1 MTATGPTSPVEHP
14 DSVTPPG
21 TASGLKRWLPLVGL
35 VVIVVAALWFGTRRS
50 SPASID
56 DRVQSV
62 TSELRC
68 PVCTGET
75 VADSSAPISQDIR
88 TRVRQLLEGG
98 ESNAQAKAYILSK
111 YPGTSLAT
119 PASGLG
125 LLVWLLP
132 VVAVAAAAGGL
143 GVAFARWRAR
153 AGVTVSA
160 ADRQRVEE
168 ERRRGDY

>member
-1 MTATGPTSPVEHP
+1 MSTPNRA
-14 DSVTPPG
+14 SV
-21 TASGLKRWLPLVGL
+21 LKRWLPLVGL
-35 VVIVVAALWFGTRRS
+35 SLVVVAALWFGTRPS
-50 SPASID
+50 AKPSVD

-62 TSELRC
+62 TSQLRC

-88 TRVRQLLEGG
+88 TRVRQLLQAG
-98 ESNAQAKAYILSK
+98 ETNAQAKAYILSK

-119 PASGLG
+119 PTSGLG

-132 VVAVAAAAGGL
+132 IAAVVAAAGGL

-153 AGVTVSA
+153 AGVTVSP
-160 ADRQRVEE
+160 ADRQLVEE
-168 ERRRGDY
+168 ERQRGGY